1 MQHLDQY
8 RDRAKEIITF
18 GIGHNK
24 EIQKDLEGRDFY
36 IDELGG
42 IKSWK
47 NDFYGLAIFVDVE
60 VSDSEIKELVDHLPN
75 FK

>member
-1 MQHLDQY
+1 LDQY

-47 NDFYGLAIFVDVE
+47 NDYYGLSIFVDVE
-60 VSDSEIKELVDHLPN
+60 VSDSEIKELVDHLSN

>member
-1 MQHLDQY
+1 MLF
-8 RDRAKEIITF
+8 RS
-18 GIGHNK
+18 
-24 EIQKDLEGRDFY
+24 GRDFY

-60 VSDSEIKELVDHLPN
+60 VSDSEIKGLVDRLPV
-75 FK
+75 FKKQF